1 MHILEEFLV
10 EKQLKQCD
18 QGSHANAETLNVCL
32 SIGCTE
38 KDTALLLKG
47 FLLKVNNLK
56 LTVEKYR
63 RIQS

>member
-1 MHILEEFLV
+1 MHILKEFLV

-18 QGSHANAETLNVCL
+18 QGNQANAGTLNVCL

-38 KDTALLLKG
+38 KDMASLLKG

-56 LTVEKYR
+56 LTLKKYG